1 MSNPFAVASVQNRR
15 EIAHPRVLAK
25 GKDDRRIT
33 EQTVLPQGL
42 RISYI
47 ELVLVKRLNENG
59 HSAAAISIL
68 WPRGGVGCLLTL
80 LGLWY
85 LGILVVRSSFL
96 KYIKIN
102 LGKHIIRMVLF
113 CKLSVY
119 HAEDIC
125 HADWALLLLL

>member
-47 ELVLVKRLNENG
+47 ELVLVKRLNENAVVTQPPLYLFYG
-59 HSAAAISIL
+59 QE
-68 WPRGGVGCLLTL
+68 GVSD
-80 LGLWY
+80 
-85 LGILVVRSSFL
+85 VF
-96 KYIKIN
+96 
-102 LGKHIIRMVLF
+102 
-113 CKLSVY
+113 
-119 HAEDIC
+119 
-125 HADWALLLLL
+125 

>member
-1 MSNPFAVASVQNRR
+1 MSF
-15 EIAHPRVLAK
+15 
-25 GKDDRRIT
+25 DIT
-33 EQTVLPQGL
+33 RTVVPWNTSGQV
-42 RISYI
+42 I
-47 ELVLVKRLNENG
+47 
-59 HSAAAISIL
+59 
-68 WPRGGVGCLLTL
+68 
-80 LGLWY
+80 
-85 LGILVVRSSFL
+85 L